1 MYTIISSVIS
11 GLTAIFVCLISQ
23 INMSRKQAAEI
34 EKQTALIDLRL
45 SQLTEDVKK
54 HNSVIERTFHLEEQC
69 ALFDEK
75 IKVANHRIDDL
86 EGKLK

>member
-11 GLTAIFVCLISQ
+11 ALAAIFVCLISQ
-23 INMSRKQAAEI
+23 VNMSRKQAAEI

-54 HNSVIERTFHLEEQC
+54 HNSVIERTYHLEETC
-69 ALFDEK
+69 AVFKERLEN
-75 IKVANHRIDDL
+75 IEQKV
-86 EGKLK
+86 GK